1 MAGKALTPTSV
12 FTSSHNLLNRSSV
25 STAGLSSCC
34 QQCMGTTLDYSQAAT
49 TATVTAPAG
58 ADPANSI
65 NVVLKGTAG
74 CSNVQIA
81 TTINATAGG
90 IALTYGALNG
100 SLCRAYNMDSSVVE
114 QYYQSK
120 LSLSCVEAT
129 IQNTNAAQNPY
140 TVTILKPVYPQLLLR
155 TTVSLLGYALISVVG
170 AAQAVQARD
179 VPVVAAL
186 DFNFDGCF

>member
-1 MAGKALTPTSV
+1 MFKCT
-12 FTSSHNLLNRSSV
+12 
-25 STAGLSSCC
+25 
-34 QQCMGTTLDYSQAAT
+34 
-49 TATVTAPAG
+49 
-58 ADPANSI
+58 NS
-65 NVVLKGTAG
+65 NYNK
-74 CSNVQIA
+74 CNSR
-81 TTINATAGG
+81 G
-90 IALTYGALNG
+90 IALTYEALNG